1 LAYHPNNPL
10 ILTDKEV
17 TMVTKNA
24 REIVRLGEKIGL
36 SNKKMAEI
44 CSVSPV
50 TISRWKITNRA
61 NTGVIAALEK
71 YIEHSSE
78 REASR
83 KYLDEATLEDLAQRA
98 RQLGFRITFADMS
111 YEEKSADII
120 APRKEEESMDPYREF
135 INNYDR
141 SHAEQ
146 LCDELKKGSRGVTL
160 GRNILKQLDQGHLNP
175 ETYKMLSRW
184 VNPQR
189 AEHFAQPIAA
199 EISMLLFGE
208 EIERIS

>member
-1 LAYHPNNPL
+1 
-10 ILTDKEV
+10 
-17 TMVTKNA
+17 MVTKNA

-44 CSVSPV
+44 CNVSPV

-61 NTGVIAALEK
+61 NTSAIAELEN

-78 REASR
+78 KEEGR

-111 YEEKSADII
+111 YEKKSADII
-120 APRKEEESMDPYREF
+120 APQKGEESMDFDRNF
-135 INNYDR
+135 KTNYDR
-141 SHAEQ
+141 SRIEH
-146 LCDELKKGSRGVTL
+146 LCNALKNGPRGVTL
-160 GRNILKQLDQGHLNP
+160 GREILSQLDQGYLDQS
-175 ETYKMLSRW
+175 TYERLSRW
-184 VNPQR
+184 VNPYR
-189 AEHFAQPIAA
+189 DEDFAQPIAA

>member
-1 LAYHPNNPL
+1 
-10 ILTDKEV
+10 
-17 TMVTKNA
+17 MVTKNA

-44 CSVSPV
+44 CGVSPV

-61 NTGVIAALEK
+61 NSSAIAELEN
-71 YIEHSSE
+71 YIEHSNE
-78 REASR
+78 REEIR
-83 KYLDEATLEDLAQRA
+83 KYLDEANLEDLAQRA
-98 RQLGFRITFADMS
+98 RQLGFRITFEDMN
-111 YEEKSADII
+111 YEKKSEHII
-120 APRKEEESMDPYREF
+120 AQRKEEGSMDLYREF
-135 INNYDR
+135 INDYDR
-141 SHAEQ
+141 SRVEH
-146 LCDELKKGSRGVTL
+146 LCGKLKNGKRGVTL
-160 GRNILKQLDQGHLNP
+160 GRNILKQLDQGHLDA

-184 VNPQR
+184 VNPYR

>member
-1 LAYHPNNPL
+1 MKNPL
-10 ILTDKEV
+10 NLTDKETV
-17 TMVTKNA
+17 MVTKNA
-24 REIVRLGEKIGL
+24 REIVGLGEKLGL
-36 SNKKMAEI
+36 SNKKMAKI
-44 CSVSPV
+44 CGVSPV

-61 NTGVIAALEK
+61 NSSAIAALEK

-78 REASR
+78 KEESR
-83 KYLDEATLEDLAQRA
+83 KYLDEANLEDLAHRA
-98 RQLGFRITFADMS
+98 RQLGFRITLEDMS
-111 YEEKSADII
+111 YEKKSENII
-120 APRKEEESMDPYREF
+120 APPKEESMDLYREF

-141 SHAEQ
+141 SRIEH
-146 LCDELKKGSRGVTL
+146 LCTVLKNGKRGVTL
-160 GRNILKQLDQGHLNP
+160 GKNLLKQLDQGHLDA

-184 VNPQR
+184 VNPYR

>member
-1 LAYHPNNPL
+1 MA
-10 ILTDKEV
+10 
-17 TMVTKNA
+17 TKNA

-44 CSVSPV
+44 CGVSLV
-50 TISRWKITNRA
+50 TISRWKLTNRA
-61 NTGVIAALEK
+61 NTSVITKLEK
-71 YIEHSSE
+71 YLEHSSE
-78 REASR
+78 REESR
-83 KYLDEATLEDLAQRA
+83 KYLNEANLEDLAQRA

-111 YEEKSADII
+111 YEKKSEDII
-120 APRKEEESMDPYREF
+120 EPQKGEESMDLYSEF
-135 INNYDR
+135 KANYDR
-141 SHAEQ
+141 NRVEH
-146 LCDELKKGSRGVTL
+146 LCNTLKNGTRGVTL
-160 GRNILKQLDQGHLNP
+160 GRDILKQLDQGHLDA

-184 VNPQR
+184 VNPHR